1 MVNLVKGRSRT
12 ENEIPLHLLPHAI
25 ARKVREWGDII
36 YRISIR
42 RTHWHH
48 YNVIV
53 RTKTLARELAP
64 RMTAEGTGS
73 GTRCEAGR
81 DPACSRCKECAV

>member
-1 MVNLVKGRSRT
+1 MVCLVKGRSRT
-12 ENEIPLHLLPHAI
+12 ESGIPLHLLSHTV
-25 ARKVREWGDII
+25 ARKVREWGEII

-64 RMTAEGTGS
+64 RMTAEGPGS
-73 GTRCEAGR
+73 GNRCEAGR
-81 DPACSRCKECAV
+81 DTACGRCRGCAA